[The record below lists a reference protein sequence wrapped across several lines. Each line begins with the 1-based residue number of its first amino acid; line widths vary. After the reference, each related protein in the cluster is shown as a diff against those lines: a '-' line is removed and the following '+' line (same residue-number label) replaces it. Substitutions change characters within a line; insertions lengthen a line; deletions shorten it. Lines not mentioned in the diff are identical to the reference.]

1 MEEIKIT
8 YKQIEEANKT
18 IKPMII
24 SRKNKETGK
33 VEKKG
38 YAEVH
43 QRIKAF
49 RMVHPNGNIETKLTN
64 NENGICVFR
73 ADIYDSEGNHLASA
87 TAQENIKS
95 NSFINQYNA
104 IENCETSAVGRA
116 LGFAGFGVDTSLA
129 SAEEI
134 QTSMKKQEELEHE
147 ANLPMTEEQVF
158 MIANLET
165 KYKDQLRKFYKK
177 DILDLTREEA
187 DSSLNSLK
195 AKGIEI
201 KTKEEAELDRKKEE
215 EVF

>member
-129 SAEEI
+129 SAEEVQI
-134 QTSMKKQEELEHE
+134 SIKKQEKLEQE
-147 ANLPMTEEQVF
+147 ANLPMTEEQIF

>member
-18 IKPMII
+18 IKPMVI

-43 QRIKAF
+43 QRIRAF
-49 RMVHPNGNIETKLTN
+49 RMVYPRGAILTKMLS
-64 NENGICVFR
+64 NENGICIFNATIHDENGEV
-73 ADIYDSEGNHLASA
+73 LASA

-129 SAEEI
+129 SAEEVQI
-134 QTSMKKQEELEHE
+134 SIKKQEKLEQE
-147 ANLPMTEEQVF
+147 ANLPMTEEQIF

>member
-1 MEEIKIT
+1 MNENKIT
-8 YKQIEEANKT
+8 YKNIEEANQT

-33 VEKKG
+33 TEKKG

-49 RMVHPNGNIETKLTN
+49 RMVHPNGDIKSQLIS
-64 NENGICVFR
+64 NENGICIFK

-95 NSFINQYNA
+95 NSFINQFNA

-116 LGFAGFGVDTSLA
+116 LGFAGFGVDSSLA
-129 SAEEI
+129 SAEEV
-134 QTSMKKQEELEHE
+134 QTSMRKQEELEHE
-147 ANLPMTEEQVF
+147 ANSPMTEEQVF
-158 MIANLET
+158 MIANLDV
-165 KYKDQLRKFYKK
+165 KYKEQLRKFYKK

-187 DSSLNSLK
+187 ESSLNSLK

-201 KTKEEAELDRKKEE
+201 KTKKEVELDRKKEE

>member
-49 RMVHPNGNIETKLTN
+49 RMVYPRGAILTN
-64 NENGICVFR
+64 MLSNENGVCIFNAVIHDEKGFV
-73 ADIYDSEGNHLASA
+73 LASA

-129 SAEEI
+129 SAEEVQI
-134 QTSMKKQEELEHE
+134 SIKKQEKLEQE
-147 ANLPMTEEQVF
+147 ANLPMTEEQIF

>member
-1 MEEIKIT
+1 MQENKIT
-8 YKQIEEANKT
+8 YKNIEEANNT

-49 RMVHPNGNIETKLTN
+49 RMVHPNGNIETQLIY
-64 NENGICVFR
+64 NENGICVFK
-73 ADIYDSEGNHLASA
+73 ADIYDSEGKHLANA

-116 LGFAGFGVDTSLA
+116 LGFAGFGVDNSLA
-129 SAEEI
+129 SAEEVQI
-134 QTSMKKQEELEHE
+134 SIKKQEKLEQE

-158 MIANLET
+158 MIANLDT
-165 KYKDQLRKFYKK
+165 KYKETLRKFYKK
-177 DILDLTREEA
+177 DILDLTREQAESA
-187 DSSLNSLK
+187 LKSLK
-195 AKGIEI
+195 SKGIEI
-201 KTKEEAELDRKKEE
+201 KTKYEVELDRKKEE

>member
-1 MEEIKIT
+1 MEENKIT
-8 YKQIEEANKT
+8 YKQIDEANKT
-18 IKPMII
+18 IKPMVI

-43 QRIKAF
+43 QRIRAF
-49 RMVHPNGNIETKLTN
+49 RMVYPRGAILTN
-64 NENGICVFR
+64 MLSNENGVCIFNAVIHDEKGFV
-73 ADIYDSEGNHLASA
+73 LASA

-129 SAEEI
+129 SAEEVQI
-134 QTSMKKQEELEHE
+134 SIKKQEKLEQE
-147 ANLPMTEEQVF
+147 ANLPMTEEQIF

>member
-1 MEEIKIT
+1 MEENKIT
-8 YKQIEEANKT
+8 YKQIDEANKT

-43 QRIKAF
+43 QRIRAF
-49 RMVHPNGNIETKLTN
+49 RMVYPRGAILTN
-64 NENGICVFR
+64 MLSNENGVCIFNAVIHDEKGFV
-73 ADIYDSEGNHLASA
+73 LASA

-129 SAEEI
+129 SAEEVQI
-134 QTSMKKQEELEHE
+134 SIKKQEKLEQE
-147 ANLPMTEEQVF
+147 ANLPMTEEQIF